1 MPQNQQTT
9 RLADPARGAFVVG
22 VGASLLCATAGLLL
36 GGLQGLTSSVL
47 ASILVLV
54 FFISGQLVE
63 GVALRMADGTGLTL
77 TLVSYAARVGLFG
90 LILWLAASTPA
101 ISGQWSRTWFAAG
114 ALTALIGWLTG
125 LVVADSRARVPVY
138 DRSYQAPEGWDR

>member
-1 MPQNQQTT
+1 MPQNQLTT

-63 GVALRMADGTGLTL
+63 GVALRMADGTVLTL

-90 LILWLAASTPA
+90 LILWLAASTPPP
-101 ISGQWSRTWFAAG
+101 
-114 ALTALIGWLTG
+114 
-125 LVVADSRARVPVY
+125 VPPWT
-138 DRSYQAPEGWDR
+138 SAPPT

>member
-1 MPQNQQTT
+1 MPQNQLTT

-54 FFISGQLVE
+54 FFISGQLCE
-63 GVALRMADGTGLTL
+63 GVAQRMARGTGRRPKR
-77 TLVSYAARVGLFG
+77 VPYSARGVRFDW
-90 LILWLAASTPA
+90 ILWLAASTPA

-138 DRSYQAPEGWDR
+138 DCSYQAPEGWDR